1 MLSKGKCLLLTQR
14 LYWDEPYS
22 RAFTAKVEELNGTN
36 VVLDRTLFYPRGG
49 GVSCDIGTIGGTS
62 VVETTK
68 SDDKILHSLA
78 STPGFGK
85 GDRVDGEL
93 DWGRRH
99 RLMRMHTAGHLL
111 SAILYTKVNARI
123 TGNQID
129 VDRSRMDFNLEAFD
143 RAQIEGFVQEANSL
157 IKKDASVRTY
167 FMERDEALG
176 RSELVKLA
184 EAFPSAE
191 KQLRIVEIEGIDKQA
206 DGGLHVRR
214 LGEIGGIQLLKLEN
228 KGKTNRRLYYDL
240 Q

>member
-1 MLSKGKCLLLTQR
+1 MTRR

-22 RAFTAKVEELNGTN
+22 RKFTGTVEELDGNN

-49 GVSCDIGTIGGTS
+49 GVSCDIGTLGGTS

-68 SDDKILHSLA
+68 SEDRIFHSLA
-78 STPGFGK
+78 STPSFGK
-85 GDRVDGEL
+85 GDRVNGEL
-93 DWGRRH
+93 DWERRH

-111 SAILYTKVNARI
+111 SAILYTKASARI

-157 IKKDASVRTY
+157 IGKDSAVKTY
-167 FMERDEALG
+167 FMERDEALK
-176 RSELVKLA
+176 RPELVKLA
-184 EAFPSAE
+184 EAFPPAE

-206 DGGLHVRR
+206 DGGLHVQK
-214 LGEIGGIQLLKLEN
+214 LGEVGAIRLLKLEN

>member
-1 MLSKGKCLLLTQR
+1 LTR
-14 LYWDEPYS
+14 KLYWDEPYS
-22 RAFTAKVEELNGTN
+22 RKFTATVEELDGNN
-36 VVLDRTLFYPRGG
+36 VVLDRTLFYPGGG
-49 GVSCDIGTIGGTS
+49 GVSCDIGTLGGTS
-62 VVETTK
+62 VVETIR
-68 SDDKILHSLA
+68 SEDKILHSLTFVP
-78 STPGFGK
+78 SFGK
-85 GDRVDGEL
+85 GQSVHGEL
-93 DWGRRH
+93 DWERRH

-157 IKKDASVRTY
+157 IQKDAAVKTY
-167 FMERDEALG
+167 FMEREEALK
-176 RSELVKLA
+176 RPELVKLA
-184 EAFPSAE
+184 EAFPPAE

-206 DGGLHVRR
+206 DGGLHVQK
-214 LGEIGGIQLLKLEN
+214 LSEIGTIQLLKLEN

>member
-1 MLSKGKCLLLTQR
+1 LTR
-14 LYWDEPYS
+14 KLYWDEPYS
-22 RAFTAKVEELNGTN
+22 RKFTATVEELDGNN

-49 GVSCDIGTIGGTS
+49 GVSCDIGTLGGTS
-62 VVETTK
+62 VVETIR
-68 SDDKILHSLA
+68 SEDKILHSLTFVP
-78 STPGFGK
+78 SFGK
-85 GDRVDGEL
+85 GQSVHGEL
-93 DWGRRH
+93 DWERRH

-157 IKKDASVRTY
+157 IQKDAAVKTY
-167 FMERDEALG
+167 FMEREEALK
-176 RSELVKLA
+176 RPELVKLA
-184 EAFPSAE
+184 EAFPPAE

-206 DGGLHVRR
+206 DGGLHVQK
-214 LGEIGGIQLLKLEN
+214 LSEIGTIQLLKLEN

>member
-1 MLSKGKCLLLTQR
+1 MTRK

-22 RAFTAKVEELNGTN
+22 RKFTATVEELDGNN

-49 GVSCDIGTIGGTS
+49 GVSCDIGTLGGTS
-62 VVETTK
+62 VVETIR
-68 SDDKILHSLA
+68 SEDKILHSLTFVP
-78 STPGFGK
+78 SFGK
-85 GDRVDGEL
+85 GQSVHGEL
-93 DWGRRH
+93 DWERRH

-157 IKKDASVRTY
+157 IQKDAAVKTY
-167 FMERDEALG
+167 FMEREEALK
-176 RSELVKLA
+176 RPELVKLA
-184 EAFPSAE
+184 EAFPPAE

-206 DGGLHVRR
+206 DGGLHVQK
-214 LGEIGGIQLLKLEN
+214 LSEIGTIQLLKLEN